1 MNRSVQ
7 CLALHTNFVGL
18 SCQLNRM
25 PKKTSS
31 KQHNALNLPF
41 CFFSLQW
48 RPPIN
53 FNQEKMI
60 FNCYFSSFSASLC
73 CWWCSAVTAVFSRSR
88 AVELFPL
95 WIENKSIKYQNKKN
109 SKKFDHQTEI
119 YPFIEKNHQVL

>member
-1 MNRSVQ
+1 MQ
-7 CLALHTNFVGL
+7 CLELHTNFVDL

-41 CFFSLQW
+41 CFLAFNGGLQS
-48 RPPIN
+48 IN
-53 FNQEKMI
+53 NQEKMI

-119 YPFIEKNHQVL
+119 YLFIEKNHQVL